1 VDRRELLQWM
11 LAAGGLSAMHR
22 LSAKDLQTL
31 GRDAH
36 RAATRATARAT
47 LLDAHAAATVTVA
60 AEHIIPAS
68 TTPGATQ
75 ANVTAFIDTMLDGWY
90 PPADRARFM
99 RGLEE
104 LDGRSQSRF
113 GRAFVACAS
122 SDQVTLLSAVDAE
135 VTALRT
141 TAGAAANDHWFAMLK
156 YLTVWGYCTSEIGMR
171 ETLHSYPPA
180 MRYDGNA
187 RIDA

>member
-1 VDRRELLQWM
+1 MDRRELLQWM
-11 LAAGGLSAMHR
+11 VAAGGLAAIHR

-36 RAATRATARAT
+36 RAATSDTAGST
-47 LLDAHAAATVTVA
+47 VLGAHAAATVTIA

-68 TTPGATQ
+68 STPGATQ
-75 ANVTAFIDTMLDGWY
+75 ANVTAFIDTMLEGWY
-90 PPADRARFM
+90 PPADRARFL

-104 LDGRSQSRF
+104 LDRRSQAQF
-113 GRAFVACAS
+113 GRVFVTCAPGE
-122 SDQVTLLSAVDAE
+122 QVGLLETFDAE
-135 VTALRT
+135 VTSLRM

-171 ETLHSYPPA
+171 ETLHTYPMP

-187 RIDA
+187 SVDG